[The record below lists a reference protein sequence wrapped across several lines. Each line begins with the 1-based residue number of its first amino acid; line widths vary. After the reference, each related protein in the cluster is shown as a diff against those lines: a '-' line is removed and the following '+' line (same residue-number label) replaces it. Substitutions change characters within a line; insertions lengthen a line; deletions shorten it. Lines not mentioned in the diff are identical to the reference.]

1 MQTRHLIAIFFL
13 WLTPFVP
20 AVAQEWVIEK
30 LPPSINSPYDEITP
44 VPSRDGSRLFFTR
57 VAYPVFEPTLILDSI
72 NILDSLGVDMYRE
85 RLSWVYGQLGGTG
98 HVADP
103 ARSPFNQD
111 IWVATVD
118 SIDFSDPIHPGAPL
132 NNALPNSLV
141 TITPEPNAYYI
152 INQFKPNG
160 DLKRGFSVIREQPDG
175 AWSFPEPVQ
184 IDEYY
189 TIKSDVNLTMSFD
202 GEILI
207 LSATRN
213 DSRDMD
219 LYVCFRQEKYRW
231 SAPRHLGNVV
241 NSPGRETTPYLSE
254 DNTTLF
260 FSSNRASSIG
270 GNDIFMCKRLDDTWV
285 NWSDPVRLRS
295 PINSPADDS
304 QPYFNMSTGYLYLTS
319 RRDGNSDIFRFQL
332 APAQPTMITLR
343 GRILNSKTG
352 QLIPHAELDYQSKW
366 IPRQT
371 TACPDGTFSIKV
383 QKGIPYV
390 LQGHQTGFAGKPDTI
405 RLRNDYAYFQDQYVD
420 IYLTPLQ
427 VGEKI
432 ELRPIYFQQSKA
444 IILEHSI
451 PELKRLA
458 QFMSDNPK
466 MHIRIEGHTDNVGK
480 AEDLMRLSQDR
491 AEAIKAFLL
500 ENKIAPERITAVGH
514 GPKFP
519 INDNSTEELKS
530 LNRRVDVY
538 ITKMD

>member
-1 MQTRHLIAIFFL
+1 MHIRRSVAIILLSLIAGAPL
-13 WLTPFVP
+13 R
-20 AVAQEWVIEK
+20 AQEWVIEK

-72 NILDSLGVDMYRE
+72 NILDSFGVEMYQE
-85 RLSWVYGQLGGTG
+85 RLSWVYGQLGRTG
-98 HVADP
+98 PVANP
-103 ARSPFNQD
+103 ALSPFNQD
-111 IWVATVD
+111 VWIATVD
-118 SIDFSDPIHPGAPL
+118 SAGFGAPSHPGSPL

-175 AWSFPEPVQ
+175 SWSFPEPVQ

-231 SAPRHLGNVV
+231 SAPRHLGNAI

-260 FSSNRASSIG
+260 FSSNRAESIG
-270 GNDIFMCKRLDDTWV
+270 GNDIFMSKRLDDTWA
-285 NWSDPVRLRS
+285 NWSAPVRLRA
-295 PINSPADDS
+295 PINSPSDDS

-319 RRDGNSDIFRFQL
+319 RRDGNSDIYRFQL

-352 QLIPHAELDYQSKW
+352 RLIPHAELDFKSKW
-366 IPRQT
+366 IPQQT
-371 TACPDGTFSIKV
+371 TPCPDGTFSIKV
-383 QKGIPYV
+383 QKGIAYV
-390 LQGHQTGFAGKPDTI
+390 LQGHLTGFASRPDTI

-427 VGEKI
+427 AGEKI

-444 IILEHSI
+444 VILEHSI
-451 PELKRLA
+451 PELQRLA
-458 QFMSDNPK
+458 LFMSDNPN

-480 AEDLMRLSQDR
+480 AEDLMKLSQDR
-491 AEAIKAFLL
+491 ADAIKAFLL
-500 ENKIAPERITAVGH
+500 ESRITPERITAIGH

-519 INDNSTEELKS
+519 LNDNSSEELKS
-530 LNRRVDVY
+530 LNRRVDIY